1 METLPPTVQESLG
14 SLHSKSYFSPVPVTI
29 LDASPNETIILGVD
43 EAGRGP
49 VLGPMVYG
57 VAYCTQ
63 TYMDTVIKPQYEFDD
78 SKKLTDPVR
87 RRLFKLI
94 YGDDGELREKRITEL
109 GYATTCVTPC
119 DISSGMFRFP
129 PSKQYNLNEQAHDV
143 TMALIQGVLD
153 RKVNVRHVFVDTVG
167 PPASYQRKLEERFP
181 GISFTVAKK
190 ADSLYSIVS
199 VASVIAKVT
208 RDIMLE
214 MLQER
219 MNLDLSQKEGS
230 STKDVATEGAI
241 PRISLGSGYPGD
253 PNTKAWLREART
265 PFYGWPA
272 DVVRFS
278 WQTCQTLLE
287 DSAENG
293 TGISIQWEEDLIDKK
308 GGNRASPFME
318 DYVSEHKTLDQYSAE
333 KIITLDSWYQVE

>member
-14 SLHSKSYFSPVPVTI
+14 SLHSKSYFSPVPVSI
-29 LDASPNETIILGVD
+29 LNAPPDESIILGVD

-94 YGDDGELREKRITEL
+94 YEGDGGGKGKRITEL

-167 PPASYQRKLEERFP
+167 PPASYQRKLEDRFP
-181 GISFTVAKK
+181 GVGFTVTKK

-214 MLQER
+214 MLQEG
-219 MNLDLSQKEGS
+219 MNLSLSQKEGS
-230 STKDVATEGAI
+230 SMEGVATEKVA

-278 WQTCQTLLE
+278 WQTCQTLLD

-293 TGISIQWEEDLIDKK
+293 TGIGIQWEEDLVDKK
-308 GGNRASPFME
+308 GSKISPFME
-318 DYVSEHKTLDQYSAE
+318 DYLSEHKTLDQYSTE